1 LVESHFFLRY
11 ATNIMIE
18 NMKKAGKKVIKNY
31 VELNSDDFSRVLET
45 EKRFE
50 LVKGNALITGVIDLL
65 KKFDENG
72 RLEELEVI
80 DFKSEKEIKCL

>member
-1 LVESHFFLRY
+1 VESHFFLRY

-72 RLEELEVI
+72 RLEEFEVI

>member
-1 LVESHFFLRY
+1 VESHFFLRY

>member
-1 LVESHFFLRY
+1 MVESHFFLRY

>member
-1 LVESHFFLRY
+1 
-11 ATNIMIE
+11 MIE

-72 RLEELEVI
+72 RLEEFEVI

>member
-1 LVESHFFLRY
+1 MESHFFLRY

>member
-1 LVESHFFLRY
+1 
-11 ATNIMIE
+11 MIE